1 MVNKRLAEWIKAE
14 ETQGFSENQLI
25 TYLLKRGQKRE
36 DIEKAIFYLKQKF
49 NIKMLLRI
57 PPYLIILF
65 YTSLLFLGW
74 IFDEFVSSVLIA
86 LIITGSAFLMS
97 YFDEK
102 NKDILKWALFILSYV
117 LFIFIYVPFFLL
129 GLFSLIL
136 ALIVFFRNKWQINMY
151 LITISLLI
159 STTLAI
165 TIAYL
170 IYLFEVF
177 VIIQNL
183 PIMNVI
189 YLALILFAPSTYL
202 LPPIIYIFNKIAL
215 SKISPY

>member
-74 IFDEFVSSVLIA
+74 IFDEFVSSILIA